1 MEVTLTVP
9 DVANLSKV
17 DAQLLFAIKLFE
29 TQKLSIGKAAEVA
42 GLSYRTFREMLVRYE
57 VPIVSMTEEDV
68 RQEVANV
75 DRLLR

>member
-42 GLSYRTFREMLVRYE
+42 GLSYRTFREMLMRYE